1 MELKIY
7 KNYTVRVNYFNVKSN
22 KSDYIEEK
30 DVELSDIPKIIK
42 AMILSISIG
51 SDILD
56 LTFIITNIEVKL
68 HK

>member
-42 AMILSISIG
+42 AMIMSITVG
-51 SDILD
+51 GQVLD
-56 LTFIITNIEVKL
+56 LQLIISSIEVKL